1 MKRTLGWLGSLALVA
16 ATGCGSDPS
25 TIETEEAAIAAFTLL
40 SQQAGRA
47 SQGIPS
53 NGMGPNGSATM
64 NCVDGG
70 TVDITVSSSTSTTNP
85 RASSATATYQGSFN
99 ACAASGSTMEG
110 DISQSATARKDGTT
124 VTFSTSL
131 EGTITFAGDIDGV
144 CYMNISVNSASASAA
159 DTKISGTI
167 CGFPAQDIYSSLTT
181 N

>member
-1 MKRTLGWLGSLALVA
+1 
-16 ATGCGSDPS
+16 
-25 TIETEEAAIAAFTLL
+25 
-40 SQQAGRA
+40 
-47 SQGIPS
+47 
-53 NGMGPNGSATM
+53 
-64 NCVDGG
+64 
-70 TVDITVSSSTSTTNP
+70 
-85 RASSATATYQGSFN
+85 
-99 ACAASGSTMEG
+99 MEG